1 MPHCVIDMILS
12 DVKEFLYDAQSNSVY
27 HPEKWLLL
35 DSFSLLMIQSDEAPT
50 GSDLAHQACLD
61 TVSYCLINEVYDRFA
76 ECHSLEAANFGALP
90 CAVFAFLTASIRTM
104 LLRKKV
110 PAWKT
115 EFVNMLERTEL
126 LGAVSIL
133 YGSIVLDSNSEGS
146 SGGIKLTP
154 ELERQSILIL
164 QAWVAKFSAQ

>member
-1 MPHCVIDMILS
+1 MILS

-115 EFVNMLERTEL
+115 EFVNMLEGL
-126 LGAVSIL
+126 S
-133 YGSIVLDSNSEGS
+133 
-146 SGGIKLTP
+146 
-154 ELERQSILIL
+154 
-164 QAWVAKFSAQ
+164 F